1 MVVRLCVLIR
11 FLSCTTFCL
20 SQTSHTLKHSI
31 KCKHPINQSSFHQYL
46 HIHPSTIKSTI
57 NMYQQSPQQQYILVS
72 RSDCC
77 HSTIICRPSWPRYI
91 LRFVPWPWRV
101 MPRRPLRIRD
111 PFPSQRFPWMST
123 LRPPMP
129 CAVDVNPT
137 SHRERIT
144 VGSAIGA
151 SVEWI
156 VRILVVYLL
165 ILFDVVVG
173 TFLAS
178 RLT

>member
-1 MVVRLCVLIR
+1 
-11 FLSCTTFCL
+11 
-20 SQTSHTLKHSI
+20 
-31 KCKHPINQSSFHQYL
+31 
-46 HIHPSTIKSTI
+46 
-57 NMYQQSPQQQYILVS
+57 
-72 RSDCC
+72 
-77 HSTIICRPSWPRYI
+77 
-91 LRFVPWPWRV
+91 
-101 MPRRPLRIRD
+101 
-111 PFPSQRFPWMST
+111 
-123 LRPPMP
+123 MP